1 MHVSGSSTVCR
12 PGKRKRNVALVLH
25 GQRSRCL
32 LSEIQL
38 ILHVITLD
46 VTNSCANWMI
56 HVTFCK
62 GLVTPDSGE
71 SDLVETGPGFGGHS
85 SSRCDI
91 FLQDPLTP
99 VSTGTRM
106 SGPSTGSK
114 GPVQGTALCQ
124 DEPLQ

>member
-62 GLVTPDSGE
+62 GLVTPDSVA
-71 SDLVETGPGFGGHS
+71 S
-85 SSRCDI
+85 
-91 FLQDPLTP
+91 LTLLRQ
-99 VSTGTRM
+99 GRALE
-106 SGPSTGSK
+106 
-114 GPVQGTALCQ
+114 GTAAA
-124 DEPLQ
+124 DVTFSYRIPLPP